1 MFSQIG
7 DVFDSLDS
15 HVSVQVQ
22 IFLAHDDTRF
32 DTSNGSRVKI
42 YLVLLDE
49 KTGLEIFIPIQ
60 LNNLL

>member
-7 DVFDSLDS
+7 DAFDSLDF

-22 IFLAHDDTRF
+22 IFLAYDDTRF